1 MSCHKYQKM
10 TALHVAGDLPEAK
23 VPRLEEHLGGCPAC
37 RSLAEELR
45 ASQSALEALRGEP
58 VEEAALEQVRQRVLA
73 RIATE
78 GQPARRL
85 GWAYALAAGLAVV
98 AVGALWNVAYR
109 PAPHAPQPAVA
120 VVPRQAGPAP
130 AESDKTGVL
139 PHRAPRVKRP
149 APAAEPLLVKL
160 ITDDP
165 EVIIYWLIEKKGD

>member
-73 RIATE
+73 RLAAE
-78 GQPARRL
+78 GQPRRHF

-98 AVGALWNVAYR
+98 VAVWSVSHR
-109 PAPHAPQPAVA
+109 PAPEVPQRA
-120 VVPRQAGPAP
+120 VVAAPREARPGPVAKN
-130 AESDKTGVL
+130 KTGVL

-165 EVIIYWLIEKKGD
+165 EVIIYWLIEKKGG

>member
-1 MSCHKYQKM
+1 MSCRKYQKM

-45 ASQSALEALRGEP
+45 LSQSALEALRGEP
-58 VEEAALEQVRQRVLA
+58 VDEAALEQVRQRVLA
-73 RIATE
+73 RIAWE
-78 GQPARRL
+78 EQPARRF
-85 GWAYALAAGLAVV
+85 GWVYALAAGLAVV

-109 PAPHAPQPAVA
+109 PAPHAPQLASA
-120 VVPRQAGPAP
+120 AP
-130 AESDKTGVL
+130 VRWGKSPDLPNDKTGVL
-139 PHRAPRVKRP
+139 SHRPPRVKRP

>member
-1 MSCHKYQKM
+1 MSCRKYQKM

-73 RIATE
+73 RIAWE
-78 GQPARRL
+78 EQPARRF
-85 GWAYALAAGLAVV
+85 GWVYALAAGLAVV
-98 AVGALWNVAYR
+98 VALWNVAYR
-109 PAPHAPQPAVA
+109 PAPEVPQPAVSA
-120 VVPRQAGPAP
+120 VPQQASAAP
-130 AESDKTGVL
+130 VKSDKTGVL
-139 PHRAPRVKRP
+139 SHRPPRVKRP